1 MKVISVNLGER
12 KQVQWRKK
20 VIETGIF
27 KYPVNQPIYLDEEE
41 VRGDAICN
49 RVHHGG
55 INQAVYV
62 YGEQH
67 YPYFKEL
74 YPDLDWQYGMFG
86 ENITM
91 TDFDETKIHVGSIY
105 QLGEA
110 KIEVTKPRQPCMKLG
125 VRFNNQK
132 IVKDFW
138 HSTKS
143 GVYFKILEKGNVNVG
158 DELILLEEKV
168 ENPTIAEVYTSK
180 RVAKGV

>member
-27 KYPVNQPIYLDEEE
+27 KYPVANPIFLDFED
-41 VRGDAICN
+41 VQNDAVVD
-49 RVHHGG
+49 RKHHGG
-55 INQAVYV
+55 IDQAVYV

-67 YPYFKEL
+67 YHFFKEL
-74 YPDLDWQYGMFG
+74 YPNQDWQYGMFG

-91 TDFDETKIHVGSIY
+91 TDFDETEIHVGSIY

-110 KIEVTKPRQPCMKLG
+110 KIEVTKPRQPCYKLG
-125 VRFNNQK
+125 IRFNNQK

-158 DELILLEEKV
+158 DKLIVLEEKL

-180 RVAKGV
+180 RVAKGM